1 MKRSLLVL
9 SLVLL
14 VAAPSFGQALA
25 AEAVRLPG
33 FGWGVC
39 INGAGPFVWLGIAG
53 DDFVGSVAWQRANI
67 IAGRIDG
74 SVLAP
79 GSQVY
84 LAKVCGS
91 ADYKIVWERC
101 DADGVLRRVDLVTI
115 DARTSKPYGATNH
128 QLGSF
133 WLKRLMGAQMR
144 ATAALDGSPTAAM
157 MALSM
162 AMPKDVAT
170 AFGANWRNW
179 KSAGTLMVPCH
190 WCQ

>member
-9 SLVLL
+9 TLVLL
-14 VAAPSFGQALA
+14 VAAPSFAQPELSAS
-25 AEAVRLPG
+25 AVRLPG

-39 INGAGPFVWLGIAG
+39 LSGFVLMGIAG
-53 DDFVGSVAWQRANI
+53 DDFPGSLAHMRANI
-67 IAGRIDG
+67 IAGRLDNVI
-74 SVLAP
+74 LAP

-91 ADYKIVWERC
+91 ADYKIVAENC
-101 DADGVLRRVDLVTI
+101 VGGVLRRIHLVTI

-144 ATAALDGSPTAAM
+144 NWTLLDNSPSMSM
-157 MALSM
+157 MALAT
-162 AMPKDVAT
+162 AMPKDVA
-170 AFGANWRNW
+170 AAYSANWRNW